1 MNDCRPGHN
10 SAANKTHGKRGLPP
24 RIVRAD
30 RFSSLTVPGS
40 HVIVSFLK
48 FGTQKGHPSTPQQ
61 IPHTTTL
68 VYTFRG
74 GYTFAF
80 YVGHHI
86 SLKVGHLYSGSSGN
100 DSKPT
105 PRRWSPEDNSFVNC
119 ILFFP
124 RASDSVH
131 VHHIIYFVLED
142 REALIANSLIADG
155 LQRM

>member
-30 RFSSLTVPGS
+30 RFSSLTVPVS

-80 YVGHHI
+80 YVG
-86 SLKVGHLYSGSSGN
+86 
-100 DSKPT
+100 T
-105 PRRWSPEDNSFVNC
+105 TFR
-119 ILFFP
+119 
-124 RASDSVH
+124 
-131 VHHIIYFVLED
+131 
-142 REALIANSLIADG
+142 
-155 LQRM
+155 